1 MILAILVWLKIIQL
15 LQNWL
20 QPHSKVTPLL
30 PPANVVCEGYVF
42 TGVCLS
48 TGGVLSQHALQVVS
62 QHALQQVSGGGC
74 YPSMPCSR
82 SPEGGVSR
90 PTLKGEVEGGDT
102 PPPDGYFCG
111 RYAFLFLMRTGFLGS
126 SQSCRSVDADA
137 WCKRALKPLKLLYQL
152 HHRPRNL
159 HFFYHQ
165 IDQSSLHHSN
175 RHGPITLDTI

>member
-1 MILAILVWLKIIQL
+1 M
-15 LQNWL
+15 

-48 TGGVLSQHALQVVS
+48 TGGGCYPSMHCRWYRS
-62 QHALQQVSGGGC
+62 MPCSRSRGGC

-90 PTLKGEVEGGDT
+90 PTLKAKVEGGDT
-102 PPPDGYFCG
+102 PPDGYCCG

-137 WCKRALKPLKLLYQL
+137 WYKWALKPLKLLYQL
-152 HHRPRNL
+152 HHLPRNL